1 MRAHYLQHVAFEGLG
16 SIEPWLREAGYDIT
30 ATRFFESAELPE
42 PEEFDLLV
50 VMGGPMSVNDE
61 AEYPWLAAEKRFIAK
76 AIRAK
81 VPVLG
86 ICLGAQL
93 IAAAKGGRV
102 YPNRVKEIGWLPVRR
117 VAGDNVDVFRFPET
131 TTVFHWHGET
141 FDLPEGAIRLAES
154 EACANQAFQLGKSV
168 IGLQFHLETTP
179 DSAKSLVD
187 NCRAELV
194 PGPFIQSEETIL
206 AAPSARYREIN
217 GLMADL
223 LGYLTG
229 RGRLQ
234 SAA

>member
-30 ATRFFESAELPE
+30 ATRFFQSAELPE
-42 PEEFDLLV
+42 PRELDLLV

-61 AEYPWLAAEKRFIAK
+61 ADYPWLAAEKRFIAE
-76 AIRAK
+76 AIRAD

-93 IAAAKGGRV
+93 IAAATGGRV
-102 YPNRVKEIGWLPVRR
+102 YPNRFKEIGWLPVRR
-117 VAGDNVDVFRFPET
+117 VAGESKGVFLFPET

-141 FDLPEGAIRLAES
+141 FDLPEGAVRLAES
-154 EACANQAFQLGKSV
+154 EACANQAFQLGKKA

-179 DSAKSLVD
+179 ESAKSLVE

-194 PGPFIQSEETIL
+194 PGAFIQAEKTIL

-217 GLMADL
+217 SLMAEL
-223 LGYLTG
+223 LGYLT
-229 RGRLQ
+229 
-234 SAA
+234 AA